1 MSIFQSTQLW
11 MLGSN
16 FGRKSEMSVLKFSL
30 TVLAVAGC
38 WRPTSWT
45 SLFKT
50 IMYNTYS
57 LSVVLILYTFAIT
70 QIMELILNVDD
81 ADTFGNAL
89 FNVITSLLACYKAI
103 VIQKSHESIITLI
116 NNLTETPFKPLDLN
130 ENIIQEKFNK
140 RIT

>member
-1 MSIFQSTQLW
+1 
-11 MLGSN
+11 MLESN
-16 FGRKSEMSVLKFSL
+16 VGRKSEMSVLKFSL

-50 IMYNTYS
+50 ITYNTYS
-57 LSVVLILYTFAIT
+57 LSVILTLYTFAIT
-70 QIMELILNVDD
+70 QIMELILNADD
-81 ADTFGNAL
+81 ADAFGDAL

-116 NNLTETPFKPLDLN
+116 NNLTETPFKPLNLN
-130 ENIIQEKFNK
+130 ENMIQEKFNK

>member
-1 MSIFQSTQLW
+1 MLGKW

-16 FGRKSEMSVLKFSL
+16 VVRKSEMPVLKFSL

-45 SLFKT
+45 SLSRN
-50 IMYNTYS
+50 IMYNAYT
-57 LSVVLILYTFAIT
+57 LSVILILYTFAIT
-70 QIMELILNVDD
+70 QIMELILNADD
-81 ADTFGNAL
+81 ADTFGDAL
-89 FNVITSLLACYKAI
+89 FNVIISLLACYKTI
-103 VIQKSHESIITLI
+103 VIRKSHGSIITLI